1 MKIEKLNKDRI
12 KVSLSSTD
20 LYELD
25 IDVKKLS
32 PNSQE
37 LHSFLF
43 QIMETIREETGFNP
57 YNGQVVVEATPSTE
71 GMDIMVSRV
80 SGKKRKITKQ
90 EFSKITSVKAK
101 VKKNAE
107 TAIFF
112 FKDFD
117 DLCMAIKMAD
127 KEALMMSSLY
137 KIGDTYCFTIK
148 NDTLY
153 KKCIAMMREYSSSI
167 SGRTFHLAHL
177 KEHGK
182 LIASGHKL
190 SEMAENLRQFT

>member
-101 VKKNAE
+101 VKKMLKQQY
-107 TAIFF
+107 FS
-112 FKDFD
+112 
-117 DLCMAIKMAD
+117 
-127 KEALMMSSLY
+127 LM
-137 KIGDTYCFTIK
+137 
-148 NDTLY
+148 TLMI
-153 KKCIAMMREYSSSI
+153 CVW
-167 SGRTFHLAHL
+167 
-177 KEHGK
+177 
-182 LIASGHKL
+182 
-190 SEMAENLRQFT
+190 Q